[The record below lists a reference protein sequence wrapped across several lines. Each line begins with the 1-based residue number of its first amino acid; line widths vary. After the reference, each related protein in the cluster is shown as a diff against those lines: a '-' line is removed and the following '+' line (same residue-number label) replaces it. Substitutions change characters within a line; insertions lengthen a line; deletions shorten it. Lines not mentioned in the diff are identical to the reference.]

1 MRGVLAARS
10 VPGMTKSMTSSAAT
24 GRVTLRD
31 VESDDAEACAQIC
44 FDAFAAV
51 HDHHQFPRDFPL
63 LEAAVGLMAAWVP
76 HPSIWGVVAE
86 LDGRL
91 VGSNFLDE
99 RDPICGVGPIT
110 IRPDVQQEGIGRR
123 LMEAVIERGAAA
135 PGIRLTQDAFNMG
148 SLGLYE
154 SLGFAVK
161 EPLGVI
167 AGRPTGEPTSG
178 VEVRP
183 LREADLDECEALC
196 RRIHGFERTNE
207 LRDAMHAF
215 RPFVAV
221 RDGRISAYASS
232 VVFWPLNH
240 GVAASEED
248 MLALLHGAAA
258 AVEEPIELLVP
269 LRSELF
275 RLCLGVGFRLVK
287 PVNLMAR
294 GEYRE
299 PRGSWFPSVLH

>member
-1 MRGVLAARS
+1 MRGVVVAPS
-10 VPGMTKSMTSSAAT
+10 VSGMTTSMASTAA

-31 VESDDAEACAQIC
+31 IEPGDAEACAQIC
-44 FDAFAAV
+44 FDAFAAA
-51 HDHHQFPRDFPL
+51 HDHHRFPRDFPV
-63 LEAAVGLMAAWVP
+63 LEAARELMAAWVP

-86 LDGRL
+86 LDGRV
-91 VGSNFLDE
+91 VGSNLLDE
-99 RDPICGVGPIT
+99 RDPIRSVGPIT
-110 IRPDVQQEGIGRR
+110 IRLDVQQEGIGRR

-135 PGIRLTQDAFNMG
+135 PGIRLTQDAFNMR

-161 EPLGVI
+161 EPLGLVV
-167 AGRPTGEPTSG
+167 GRPSGEPTTG

-196 RRIHGFERTNE
+196 RRAHGFERTNE
-207 LRDAMHAF
+207 LREATHAF

-221 RDGRISAYASS
+221 RDGRIAAYASS
-232 VVFWPLNH
+232 IVFWPLNH
-240 GVAASEED
+240 GVATSDEE

-258 AVEEPIELLVP
+258 ALDEPIELLVP

-275 RLCLGVGFRLVK
+275 GRCLGVGLRLVK

-299 PRGSWFPSVLH
+299 PRGSWFPSVMH

>member
-1 MRGVLAARS
+1 MR
-10 VPGMTKSMTSSAAT
+10 
-24 GRVTLRD
+24 
-31 VESDDAEACAQIC
+31 
-44 FDAFAAV
+44 
-51 HDHHQFPRDFPL
+51 
-63 LEAAVGLMAAWVP
+63 
-76 HPSIWGVVAE
+76 
-86 LDGRL
+86 
-91 VGSNFLDE
+91 
-99 RDPICGVGPIT
+99 
-110 IRPDVQQEGIGRR
+110 
-123 LMEAVIERGAAA
+123 
-135 PGIRLTQDAFNMG
+135 
-148 SLGLYE
+148 SLGLCE

-161 EPLGVI
+161 EPLSVI
-167 AGRPTGEPTSG
+167 AGRPSGEPTTG

-183 LREADLDECEALC
+183 LREADLDECEAC
-196 RRIHGFERTNE
+196 RRVHGFERTNE

-221 RDGRISAYASS
+221 RDGRIAAYASS

-275 RLCLGVGFRLVK
+275 RRCLGVGFRLVK